1 MPKLTSIARCAILY
15 IMLVAWPACANA
27 LSCSFSITDVA
38 FGNVDLSSGQ
48 YVDTTA
54 VLTATCT
61 GNPNQNVR
69 VCPNIAEGSGGN
81 GANGNPRYMLQG
93 SNALAFQL
101 YSDAARTTVWG
112 SWLWA
117 YPPRPP
123 DITFQ
128 LDGSGNG
135 STNQIVYARI
145 LANQGSLPGGVY
157 SSSFAGANTRM
168 SYADAAFNSL
178 GGERKYVTMSN
189 GAKDLITALSQSG
202 VNDDVKFALVPF
214 SGEVYVTMEKK
225 YWKGQGSSN
234 ALYSSCTRDRKGPYN
249 TTDATPSGTGD
260 RWGFVPNNNPSSQSV
275 NCSSYASHHVEVRD
289 LTTDH
294 QGSLDQISQMSPVD
308 YTNLSGAMDMAY
320 QVLSPNAPFTN
331 GVDYATSGVTKAVV
345 LMTDGAQTTYAFP
358 ESGGTKGSVSAGETN
373 LETLC
378 RTMKAQGIRILT
390 VSYDLYDSVT
400 ENRLK
405 TCASDD
411 ADFYNADT
419 REELVSA
426 FSNITNKLA
435 RSMYLSE

>member
-1 MPKLTSIARCAILY
+1 MKTRTAYSQFLKSSAGTVSLIFGMSVVPAIILLG
-15 IMLVAWPACANA
+15 MAVDASKQAANHNA
-27 LSCSFSITDVA
+27 LQAALDSAALAAGTSYRHGDTNYADVA
-38 FGNVDLSSGQ
+38 QKFF
-48 YVDTTA
+48 
-54 VLTATCT
+54 
-61 GNPNQNVR
+61 NQNA
-69 VCPNIAEGSGGN
+69 PAELKSNPPTVTVSIDN
-81 GANGNPRYMLQG
+81 GAQTLSAAVTGTFKTSMLSIIG
-93 SNALAFQL
+93 
-101 YSDAARTTVWG
+101 RTSTTQNLRSTV
-112 SWLWA
+112 
-117 YPPRPP
+117 
-123 DITFQ
+123 
-128 LDGSGNG
+128 
-135 STNQIVYARI
+135 
-145 LANQGSLPGGVY
+145 SLPVFNQYNKGEIALVLDY
-157 SSSFAGANTRM
+157 SLSMN
-168 SYADAAFNSL
+168 SYL
-178 GGERKYVTMSN
+178 GGERKYVTMRN

-294 QGSLDQISQMSPVD
+294 QGSLDQISQMSPVG
-308 YTNLSGAMDMAY
+308 YTNISGAMDMAY

-331 GVDYATSGVTKAVV
+331 GVDYGTSGVTKAVV

-358 ESGGTKGSVSAGETN
+358 ENGGTNGSVSAGEAN

-378 RTMKAQGIRILT
+378 STMKAQGIRILT

-419 REELVSA
+419 REELISA
-426 FSNITNKLA
+426 FSNITTKLA

>member
-1 MPKLTSIARCAILY
+1 MKTRIAYSRFLKSSAGTVSLIFGMTVVPAIILLG
-15 IMLVAWPACANA
+15 MAVDASKQAANHNA
-27 LSCSFSITDVA
+27 LQAALDSAALAAGTSYRHGDTNYADVA
-38 FGNVDLSSGQ
+38 QKFF
-48 YVDTTA
+48 
-54 VLTATCT
+54 
-61 GNPNQNVR
+61 NQNA
-69 VCPNIAEGSGGN
+69 PAELKSNPPTVTVSIDN
-81 GANGNPRYMLQG
+81 GAQTLSAAVTGTFKTSMLSIIG
-93 SNALAFQL
+93 
-101 YSDAARTTVWG
+101 RTSTTQNLRSTV
-112 SWLWA
+112 
-117 YPPRPP
+117 
-123 DITFQ
+123 
-128 LDGSGNG
+128 
-135 STNQIVYARI
+135 
-145 LANQGSLPGGVY
+145 SLPVFNQYNKGEIALVLDY
-157 SSSFAGANTRM
+157 SLSMNS
-168 SYADAAFNSL
+168 SL
-178 GGERKYVTMSN
+178 GGERKYVTMRN

-294 QGSLDQISQMSPVD
+294 QGSLDQISQMSPVG
-308 YTNLSGAMDMAY
+308 YTNISGAMDMAY

-331 GVDYATSGVTKAVV
+331 GVDYGTSGVTKAVV

-358 ESGGTKGSVSAGETN
+358 ENGGTNGSVSAGEAN

-378 RTMKAQGIRILT
+378 STMKAQGIRILT

-419 REELVSA
+419 REELISA
-426 FSNITNKLA
+426 FSNITTKLA

>member
-1 MPKLTSIARCAILY
+1 MYGMYELQFLHHRR
-15 IMLVAWPACANA
+15 NA
-27 LSCSFSITDVA
+27 LQAALDSAALAAGSSYRHGDTNYADVA
-38 FGNVDLSSGQ
+38 QKFFNQNAPAELKSNPPAVTVS
-48 YVDTTA
+48 VDTDAQTLSASVTGTFKTSMLSIIGRTSTTHHLHSA
-54 VLTATCT
+54 V
-61 GNPNQNVR
+61 
-69 VCPNIAEGSGGN
+69 
-81 GANGNPRYMLQG
+81 
-93 SNALAFQL
+93 AL
-101 YSDAARTTVWG
+101 
-112 SWLWA
+112 
-117 YPPRPP
+117 P
-123 DITFQ
+123 
-128 LDGSGNG
+128 
-135 STNQIVYARI
+135 
-145 LANQGSLPGGVY
+145 
-157 SSSFAGANTRM
+157 
-168 SYADAAFNSL
+168 AFNQYNKGEIALVLDYSLSMNSSL

-260 RWGFVPNNNPSSQSV
+260 RWGFVPDNNPSSQSV

-294 QGSLDQISQMSPVD
+294 QGSLDQISQMSPVG